1 MIRIVAI
8 RELVGV
14 VIHPNIGSAERSEI
28 IAALPTKVPRA
39 AFIDLT
45 PTREILEFVS
55 QLEAAGVVVVAY
67 YDHHLDPRRQAEVVN
82 ARELERK
89 LGARARIVTRR
100 QAPSCPCLIEVG
112 QWEKIGVNT
121 IFFHA
126 DFDGFLGFLKG
137 AGVVYS
143 ELGDDADLLD
153 GAGNGRRLSQIG
165 KLLADAH
172 EFLVPYF
179 SQDPAGHQREKQRV
193 YQTLAD
199 WIVGGCQPKAVSAF
213 AEEVR
218 RATNEAERL
227 AHELAWLTEPLPGK
241 VVICNF
247 LPYIKAGKPIAIPT
261 WKREI
266 LRRFGP
272 VLLCSIGT
280 GHLGEQVYIELPK
293 AWQGQVDLRDF
304 LPEGVEGRVPFRVQ
318 VPLDRWPEFLAK
330 WQRRLPDAE

>member
-1 MIRIVAI
+1 MIQVATKG
-8 RELVGV
+8 LAGFA
-14 VIHPNIGSAERSEI
+14 IHPNVGSAERSEI
-28 IAALPTKVPRA
+28 IAALPEAPRA
-39 AFIDLT
+39 AFIDLA
-45 PTREILEFVS
+45 PTRDVLEFVS
-55 QLEAAGVVVVAY
+55 QLEEAAGVVVIAF
-67 YDHHLDPRRQAEVVN
+67 YDHHLDPRRSAEVAN

-89 LGARARIVTRR
+89 LGKRAKIVARRE
-100 QAPSCPCLIEVG
+100 APSCPRLIEVG
-112 QWEKIGVNT
+112 KWEKIGSNVVL
-121 IFFHA
+121 FHA

-137 AGVVYS
+137 AGVLYP
-143 ELGDDADLLD
+143 EMEDDADLLD
-153 GAGNGRRLSQIG
+153 GAGNGRRLSAIG

-199 WIVGGCQPKAVSAF
+199 WIAEGLKPEAIKAF

-218 RATNEAERL
+218 QATDEAECL
-227 AHELAWLTEPLPGK
+227 AHELAWLAKPLPGR

-247 LPYIKAGKPIAIPT
+247 LPYIRAGKPIAIPT

-304 LPEGVEGRVPFRVQ
+304 LPERVQGRVPFRVQ
-318 VPLDRWPEFLAK
+318 VPVDRWPEFLAK